1 MTMSYM
7 QTCVVFVCLFITLP
21 VNSYLKS
28 DPSHMMVECPIAKHM
43 AKLMAGHSCTASG
56 VSSEKW
62 LLRVCSQ
69 EMSTRIWRRHQK
81 TWQGVGLDPTAHADL
96 WPELVQKLL
105 PVQSMDADEVLFV
118 RETSPSC

>member
-21 VNSYLKS
+21 VNSCLKS
-28 DPSHMMVECPIAKHM
+28 DPSHMMM
-43 AKLMAGHSCTASG
+43 TKLMAGHSCTASG

>member
-1 MTMSYM
+1 M
-7 QTCVVFVCLFITLP
+7 
-21 VNSYLKS
+21 NSYLKS
-28 DPSHMMVECPIAKHM
+28 DSSHMVVKCPIAKHM
-43 AKLMAGHSCTASG
+43 AKLMAGHSCTASD

-81 TWQGVGLDPTAHADL
+81 TWQGVRLDPTAHADL
-96 WPELVQKLL
+96 WLELVQKLL
-105 PVQSMDADEVLFV
+105 SVQSVDADEVLFV